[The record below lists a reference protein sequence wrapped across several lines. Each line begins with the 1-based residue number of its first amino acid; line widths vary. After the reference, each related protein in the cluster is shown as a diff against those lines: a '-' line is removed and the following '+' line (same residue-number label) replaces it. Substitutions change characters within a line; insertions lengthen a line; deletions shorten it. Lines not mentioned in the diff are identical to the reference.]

1 MNSQFDQKYFLIA
14 LILSI
19 LLHALFLINTKFD
32 LFKNNFLDTEL
43 VIEMFILPPNE
54 KDEVL
59 KYPALDL
66 VEEIKKE
73 EDIASP
79 LPLRDFVSEKVDEII
94 TPKSEIQEP
103 LKQENIK
110 EVPIVPGERIV
121 DRLTQPDDK
130 QIFDEESF
138 DEDINSVAKKER
150 IEIDT
155 SKLLA
160 QISTLDLSTKKSSSG
175 IRVKRISA
183 RSKDY
188 EYRAYFES
196 WRQKVERIG
205 ALNYPKEAM
214 LGNFGSLRLT
224 VSINSDGSVEQIVV
238 DKSSGS
244 KELDE
249 AAKNIVML
257 SAPFAEFSSK
267 MRNEVDVVN
276 ISRTWKFTKTNQLL
290 TN

>member
-19 LLHALFLINTKFD
+19 VLHALFLINTKFD

-94 TPKSEIQEP
+94 TSKSEIQEP

-196 WRQKVERIG
+196 WRQKVERIS

>member
-19 LLHALFLINTKFD
+19 VLHALFLINTKFD

-94 TPKSEIQEP
+94 TSKSEIQEP

-121 DRLTQPDDK
+121 DR
-130 QIFDEESF
+130 
-138 DEDINSVAKKER
+138 INS
-150 IEIDT
+150 
-155 SKLLA
+155 
-160 QISTLDLSTKKSSSG
+160 
-175 IRVKRISA
+175 A
-183 RSKDY
+183 R
-188 EYRAYFES
+188 
-196 WRQKVERIG
+196 
-205 ALNYPKEAM
+205 
-214 LGNFGSLRLT
+214 
-224 VSINSDGSVEQIVV
+224 
-238 DKSSGS
+238 
-244 KELDE
+244 
-249 AAKNIVML
+249 
-257 SAPFAEFSSK
+257 
-267 MRNEVDVVN
+267 
-276 ISRTWKFTKTNQLL
+276 
-290 TN
+290 

>member
-19 LLHALFLINTKFD
+19 VLHALFLINTKFD

-66 VEEIKKE
+66 LEEIKNE
-73 EDIASP
+73 EDIGSP
-79 LPLRDFVSEKVDEII
+79 LPLRDFVSKKVDEII
-94 TPKSEIQEP
+94 SSKSKIQEP

-110 EVPIVPGERIV
+110 EVPIVPEEEIV

-130 QIFDEESF
+130 KIVDEESLG
-138 DEDINSVAKKER
+138 EDINPVAKKER

-160 QISTLDLSTKKSSSG
+160 QISTLDLSTKKSSG

-224 VSINSDGSVEQIVV
+224 VSINADGSVENIVV

-267 MRNEVDVVN
+267 MRNEVDVEHFPNMEVH
-276 ISRTWKFTKTNQLL
+276 KNQSTTHQLK
-290 TN
+290 